1 MIGYLIGR
9 GHEKAGHYQL
19 SITALPK
26 KNPYWES
33 LEKLNHSSQL
43 LHACDNR

>member
-19 SITALPK
+19 SITALQK
-26 KNPYWES
+26 KKS
-33 LEKLNHSSQL
+33 ILGIAGKTKSFFSV
-43 LHACDNR
+43 A

>member
-19 SITALPK
+19 SITALQK
-26 KNPYWES
+26 KI
-33 LEKLNHSSQL
+33 HIG
-43 LHACDNR
+43 NRWKN